1 MKMQNAKLKTTYLKD
16 YQTPDYFVLSID
28 LHVELQEDKTIVHS
42 LINIVRNN
50 KKESATPLV
59 LMGESL
65 KLLSLRLNDKPLA
78 THEYQISP
86 HTLTILS
93 VPDAFALEVVT
104 EIYPQKNT
112 TLSGLY
118 RSGNMFCTQCEAEG
132 FRRITYY
139 LDRPDVMALF
149 TTTIVADKTKYPILL
164 SNGNNI
170 EAGELSNNRHY
181 VKWQDPFKKPSYLFA
196 LVAGD
201 LVKLSDS
208 YKTLSGRNV
217 ALEIYVEAQNKD
229 KTDYAMKAL
238 KNSMQWDEK
247 AYGREYDLDVY
258 MIVAVND
265 FNMGAMENKG
275 LNIFN
280 SKYVLAS
287 EKTATDADFQNVE
300 AVIGHEY
307 FHNWSGNR
315 ITCRDWFQLSL
326 KEGLTVFR
334 EQQFSAYMGSPT
346 VKRINDARIIRTRQ
360 FAEDA
365 GPMAHPV
372 RPDSYIEINNFY
384 TSTVYNKGA
393 EVIRMLYTLLGADGF
408 RKGMDLYFNRFD
420 GQAVTIEDFVAAL
433 SDANK
438 KDLTQFF
445 RWYNQAGTPQVTVK
459 EEYSPKLKQFKLTI
473 TQKCAKTPDNQTKSA
488 YVIPIKIALYDDKG
502 DKIAIESQTPIHQT
516 ADGQFLILDKDTNEF
531 VFENVPVKPV
541 PSLLGNFSAPVKLS
555 YPYTESE
562 LVLLMT
568 SDEDLFNRWDAS
580 QRLGTKAIKSLMKD
594 YAENKTLMV
603 PVILI
608 EAYRE
613 IMRQDIP
620 EPALLAQLLAIP
632 SFQYVA
638 ENFTQVD
645 VDALVSARK
654 ALIDEFSQNL
664 EDDLAKVYT
673 FANDKDDGSLNGA
686 SMGYR
691 ALKNTCLY
699 YLVKA
704 SSKWLSLAQT
714 QYEKARN
721 MTDKM
726 GALNAINHSTS
737 QIRQTLFDDF
747 YKTYKQDDLVVNKW
761 LTLQACADL
770 PSVLDNIQ
778 ALLTH
783 EGFDIA
789 NPNKVYALINAFAM
803 ANPERFHDEKGKG
816 YMFLADRV
824 IELNQRNPQ
833 VAARLLEGLTQWKR
847 LDATH
852 SELMKKALQKI
863 EATENL
869 SEDVFEIV
877 SKSLQ

>member
-1 MKMQNAKLKTTYLKD
+1 MQNAKLKTTYLKD
-16 YQTPDYFVLSID
+16 YQTPDFFVQSID
-28 LHVELQEDKTIVHS
+28 LHVELQEDKSIVHS
-42 LINIVRNN
+42 LINIVRNS
-50 KKESATPLV
+50 KKDSTIPLV
-59 LMGESL
+59 LHGEALTLISI
-65 KLLSLRLNDKPLA
+65 RLNDKPLSSN
-78 THEYQISP
+78 EYE
-86 HTLTILS
+86 LTDQSLAIQS
-93 VPDAFALEVVT
+93 VPDAFTLEIVT

-118 RSGNMFCTQCEAEG
+118 RSGKLFCTQCEAQG

-201 LVKLSDS
+201 LVKISDS

-217 ALEIYVEAQNKD
+217 ALEIFVEAQNKD
-229 KTDYAMKAL
+229 KADYAMLAL
-238 KNSMQWDEK
+238 KNSMKWDEK
-247 AYGREYDLDVY
+247 TYGREYDLDIY

-287 EKTATDADFQNVE
+287 EKTATDTDFQNVE

-307 FHNWSGNR
+307 FHNWTGNR

-334 EQQFSAYMGSPT
+334 EQQFSASMGSPT

-393 EVIRMLYTLLGADGF
+393 EVIRMLNTLLGQDGF
-408 RKGMDLYFNRFD
+408 KKGMDLYFNRFD
-420 GQAVTIEDFVAAL
+420 GQAVTIEDFVNAL
-433 SDANK
+433 GDANK
-438 KDLTQFF
+438 RDLSQFF
-445 RWYNQAGTPQVTVK
+445 RWYDQSGTPQVNVK
-459 EEYSPKLKQFKLTI
+459 EDYDSKLKQFKLTL
-473 TQKCAKTPDNQTKSA
+473 TQVCAKTPDNSPKSP
-488 YVIPIKIALYDDKG
+488 YVIPVKIALYDDQG
-502 DKIAIESQTPIHQT
+502 DKIPLACQTPIHQT
-516 ADGQFLILDKDTNEF
+516 ADGQFLVIDKETNEF

-541 PSLLGNFSAPVKLS
+541 PSLLGNFSAPVKLF
-555 YPYTESE
+555 YPYTEAE
-562 LVLLMT
+562 LVLLMI
-568 SDEDLFNRWDAS
+568 SDDDLFNRWDAS
-580 QRLGTKAIKSLMKD
+580 SRLGTKAIKSLMKD
-594 YAENKTLMV
+594 YIEDKSLVV
-603 PVILI
+603 PVTLI

-613 IMRQDIP
+613 ILQQDIP
-620 EPALLAQLLAIP
+620 EPALLAQLLIIP

-638 ENFTQVD
+638 EELTQVI
-645 VDALVSARK
+645 VDALISARK
-654 ALIDEFSQNL
+654 ALIEEMSESL
-664 EDDLAKVYT
+664 EDDLEKVY
-673 FANDKDDGSLNGA
+673 AIASERDDGTQSST

-704 SSKWLSLAQT
+704 SSKWLALAQS

-721 MTDKM
+721 MTDAM
-726 GALNAINHSTS
+726 GALVAINHSTS
-737 QIRQTLFDDF
+737 NVRQTLFDDF
-747 YKTYKQDDLVVNKW
+747 YKKYKQEDLVVNKW
-761 LTLQACADL
+761 LSLQACADL
-770 PSVLDNIQ
+770 PNVLENIK

-783 EGFDIA
+783 ESFDMG
-789 NPNKVYALINAFAM
+789 NPNKVYALINTFAM
-803 ANPERFHDEKGKG
+803 ANPERFHDDNGNG
-816 YMFLADRV
+816 YAFLADQV
-824 IELNQRNPQ
+824 IALNQRNPQ
-833 VAARLLEGLTQWKR
+833 VAARLLEGLTQYKR
-847 LDATH
+847 LAAPH
-852 SELMKKALQKI
+852 SELMKNALMKI
-863 EATENL
+863 QSTEDL

-877 SKSLQ
+877 SKSLK

>member
-1 MKMQNAKLKTTYLKD
+1 MQNAKLTTTYLKD
-16 YQTPDYFVLSID
+16 YQPPHFLVQSID
-28 LHVELQEDKTIVHS
+28 LHVELHEDKAIVHS
-42 LINIVRNN
+42 LINIVRNEKN
-50 KKESATPLV
+50 ESPEPLV
-59 LMGESL
+59 LHGESL
-65 KLLSLRLNDKPLA
+65 TLLSIRLNDKPLSKD
-78 THEYQISP
+78 EYEQTSHALI
-86 HTLTILS
+86 IKS
-93 VPDAFALEVVT
+93 VPKTFSLEVVT
-104 EIYPQKNT
+104 ETLPQKNT

-170 EAGELSNNRHY
+170 EAGELSNNRHF

-201 LVKLSDS
+201 LVKIKDT
-208 YKTLSGRNV
+208 YTTQSGKKV

-229 KTDYAMKAL
+229 KTDYAMQAL
-238 KNSMQWDEK
+238 KNSMKWDEQT
-247 AYGREYDLDVY
+247 YGREYDLDVY

-287 EKTATDADFQNVE
+287 EKTATDVDFQNVE
-300 AVIGHEY
+300 SVIGHEY
-307 FHNWSGNR
+307 FHNWTGNR

-334 EQQFSAYMGSPT
+334 EQQFSAQMGSPT
-346 VKRINDARIIRTRQ
+346 VKRITDARIIRTRQ

-372 RPDSYIEINNFY
+372 RPESYIEINNFY

-393 EVIRMLYTLLGADGF
+393 EVIRMLYTLLGKEGF
-408 RKGMDLYFNRFD
+408 RKGMDLYFTLYD
-420 GQAVTIEDFVAAL
+420 GQAVTIEDFVHAL
-433 SDANK
+433 SKAND

-445 RWYNQAGTPQVTVK
+445 RWYQQAGTPQVTVK
-459 EEYSPKLKQFKLTI
+459 ESYDPKAKQFTLNLTQ
-473 TQKCAKTPDNQTKSA
+473 TFAKTPDNQTKCA
-488 YVIPIKIALYDDKG
+488 YTIPIKIALYDDNG
-502 DKIAIESQTPIHQT
+502 DKIKLQCQSPIHET
-516 ADGQFLILDKDTNEF
+516 SDGQFLILDKENKEF
-531 VFENVPVKPV
+531 VFENVPIKPV

-568 SDEDLFNRWDAS
+568 KDEDLFNRWDAS
-580 QRLGTKAIKSLMKD
+580 QRLVTKAIKSLMKD
-594 YAENKTLMV
+594 YTENKSLIV
-603 PVILI
+603 PVTLI

-613 IMRQDIP
+613 ILQQDIP
-620 EPALLAQLLAIP
+620 EPALLAQLLSFP

-638 ENFTQVD
+638 ETIAQID
-645 VDALVSARK
+645 VDALNSARK
-654 ALIDEFSQNL
+654 ELIKEFSQSL

-673 FANDKDDGSLNGA
+673 LANDKDDGSLSGL

-691 ALKNTCLY
+691 ALKNTCLF
-699 YLVKA
+699 YLTKA
-704 SSKWLSLAQT
+704 SSKWLTLAT
-714 QYEKARN
+714 AQYEKARN
-721 MTDKM
+721 MTDRM
-726 GALNAINHSTS
+726 GALNALNHTTS
-737 QIRQTLFDDF
+737 SLRQTLFDQF
-747 YKTYKQDDLVVNKW
+747 YQSYKNEDLVVNKW

-770 PSVLDNIQ
+770 PHVLDNIQ

-783 EGFDIA
+783 ESFDIA
-789 NPNKVYALINAFAM
+789 NPNKVYALINAFALS
-803 ANPERFHDEKGKG
+803 NPERFHDEKGKG
-816 YMFLADRV
+816 YQFIADRV
-824 IELNQRNPQ
+824 IQLNQRNPQ

-847 LDATH
+847 LDPTH
-852 SELMKKALQKI
+852 SELMKQALMKI
-863 EATENL
+863 ESTDNL
-869 SEDVFEIV
+869 SEDVYEIV
-877 SKSLQ
+877 TKSLK